1 MRIIVYGSLR
11 RKQGNSHWMTHAQWL
26 GDHQIEGYELYS
38 LGHYPG
44 VITGEGTVYC
54 EVYRIDA
61 SILAELD
68 ALRSKGGEYK
78 RHLIQTP
85 FGSAW
90 LYVYQ
95 RSVAGRQRIMSGDWL
110 KRDEEQE
117 SE

>member
-1 MRIIVYGSLR
+1 
-11 RKQGNSHWMTHAQWL
+11 MTNAQWL
-26 GDHQIEGYELYS
+26 GDYPIEGFELYS
-38 LGHYPG
+38 LGNYPG
-44 VITGEGTVYC
+44 VIQGNGAVQC

-61 SILAELD
+61 STLAELD
-68 ALRSKGGEYK
+68 ALRTKGGEYK

-110 KRDEEQE
+110 KRDEEPE
-117 SE
+117 V

>member
-11 RKQGNSHWMTHAQWL
+11 RKQGNSHWMTNAQWL
-26 GDHQIEGYELYS
+26 GDHQIEGFELYS

-44 VITGEGTVYC
+44 VIEGNGAVQC

-61 SILAELD
+61 STLAELD
-68 ALRSKGGEYK
+68 ALRTKGGEYK
-78 RHLIQTP
+78 RFLTQTP

-95 RSVAGRQRIMSGDWL
+95 RSVAGRQRITSGDWL
-110 KRDEEQE
+110 KRDAEPEA
-117 SE
+117 

>member
-1 MRIIVYGSLR
+1 
-11 RKQGNSHWMTHAQWL
+11 MTNAQWL
-26 GDHQIEGYELYS
+26 GDFQIEGFELYS

-44 VITGEGTVYC
+44 VIEGNGTVQC

-61 SILAELD
+61 STLGELD
-68 ALRSKGGEYK
+68 ALRTKGGEYK

-110 KRDEEQE
+110 KRDEEPE
-117 SE
+117 A

>member
-68 ALRSKGGEYK
+68 ALRTKGEEYK
-78 RHLIQTP
+78 RFLIQTP

-95 RSVAGRQRIMSGDWL
+95 RSVSGRQRIMSGDWL
-110 KRDEEQE
+110 KREEEQE
-117 SE
+117 SD

>member
-1 MRIIVYGSLR
+1 
-11 RKQGNSHWMTHAQWL
+11 MTNAQWL
-26 GDHQIEGYELYS
+26 GDFQIEGFELYS

-44 VITGEGTVYC
+44 VIEGNGAVQC

-61 SILAELD
+61 STLGELD
-68 ALRSKGGEYK
+68 ALRTKGGEYK

-110 KRDEEQE
+110 KRDEEPE
-117 SE
+117 A